1 MIVKCFL
8 LIEILMAKE
17 RAKCHLCADFK
28 NKRDYDLSGFK
39 NRAHDV
45 NVNE

>member
-17 RAKCHLCADFK
+17 RERNVTYARILK
-28 NKRDYDLSGFK
+28 LSVIMTSMAL
-39 NRAHDV
+39 RIEHMM
-45 NVNE
+45 